1 MLSFS
6 LRYAGA
12 ELRRRWKRSLLTA
25 MGLAAA
31 VSLIVAIT
39 ALSTGFNRAGQRVL
53 APLTALGSDVIVTQ
67 PADVKAASSADPAS
81 GDASALIAA
90 NRSVVTNLAT
100 LGKPGQHFTHDFFV
114 LSSLLP
120 VAESTTARLAALP
133 HVHSAV
139 GGLTV
144 LGSHQ
149 TGVVPTIVAS
159 LSTSAQ
165 TVTQLHRPAGL
176 TPGEAAAVRSCILSD
191 GALDDLTA
199 ATSPSSAL
207 PGQIEHCLPDRFR
220 EYAAQVT
227 VPAQTVKQV
236 LDPPQTNIRATPY
249 TAAGLDPAHADDG
262 LVTRAQVSAGRYV
275 SAPDEVLLDS
285 SYAASSHLG
294 VGSSVPVN
302 GQQYHVVGLVTGG
315 LGGQSADV
323 YFSLSTL
330 QALTQQRAAVNVIVV
345 HADDANDLAAVK
357 AEIHSLMPK
366 AQLTTSADLVAKVK
380 TSIATTRKLGDRFG
394 RALAIVVLL
403 GGLAITILL
412 TLSSVAKRVREIGTL
427 RAVGWSR
434 RRVTG
439 QLMLETLGIGAVGAL
454 IGIAMGVAL
463 SAGVTHVVP
472 PLTADTGSS
481 AGNSSTLGTLV
492 GVAHNLK
499 VGSTVHVP
507 IIATV
512 APASI
517 AAGIALA
524 LVGGLLAGLVG
535 GWRASSL
542 TPSVALRDL
551 G

>member
-1 MLSFS
+1 M
-6 LRYAGA
+6 
-12 ELRRRWKRSLLTA
+12 
-25 MGLAAA
+25 
-31 VSLIVAIT
+31 
-39 ALSTGFNRAGQRVL
+39 
-53 APLTALGSDVIVTQ
+53 
-67 PADVKAASSADPAS
+67 
-81 GDASALIAA
+81 
-90 NRSVVTNLAT
+90 
-100 LGKPGQHFTHDFFV
+100 
-114 LSSLLP
+114 
-120 VAESTTARLAALP
+120 
-133 HVHSAV
+133 
-139 GGLTV
+139 
-144 LGSHQ
+144 
-149 TGVVPTIVAS
+149 
-159 LSTSAQ
+159 
-165 TVTQLHRPAGL
+165 
-176 TPGEAAAVRSCILSD
+176 
-191 GALDDLTA
+191 
-199 ATSPSSAL
+199 
-207 PGQIEHCLPDRFR
+207 
-220 EYAAQVT
+220 
-227 VPAQTVKQV
+227 
-236 LDPPQTNIRATPY
+236 
-249 TAAGLDPAHADDG
+249 
-262 LVTRAQVSAGRYV
+262 
-275 SAPDEVLLDS
+275 
-285 SYAASSHLG
+285 
-294 VGSSVPVN
+294 
-302 GQQYHVVGLVTGG
+302 
-315 LGGQSADV
+315 
-323 YFSLSTL
+323 YFSLPTL
-330 QALTQQRAAVNVIVV
+330 QALTQQRSSVNVIVV

-357 AEIHSLMPK
+357 AEIHALMPK

-403 GGLAITILL
+403 GGFAITILL

-454 IGIAMGVAL
+454 IGIGMGVAL

-472 PLTADTGSS
+472 PLTTDTGSS

-517 AAGIALA
+517 AAGITLA